1 MVERAKNNMLQKK
14 QIEMILKVNGV
25 DISSS
30 DEEIRSVLLSASFK
44 DNDIET
50 AIMILKENTQTQTS
64 KIEGLHKVFRTNQRL
79 SSEEISTLLGIDVN
93 IDELPAVRRRKNAD
107 SVWLQNISVIVT
119 AIGTAFIGVVFAMYI
134 YDVGLFH
141 KPSLSI

>member
-119 AIGTAFIGVVFAMYI
+119 AIGIAFIGVVFAMYI